1 MASPPP
7 AAIAQKQQP
16 ASGPQW
22 AKADLTIKDDAQH
35 GAVWLNSRAIAATL
49 SNSSATV
56 HTANSSATVHTAVWR
71 HHESLLSLPFSL
83 LLNETGH
90 SVGHT
95 PKIPVFNTVLMI
107 LSCEIVG
114 QTRRVICDIIYLWSV
129 KSFIVIM

>member
-49 SNSSATV
+49 S
-56 HTANSSATVHTAVWR
+56 NSSATVHTAVWR

-114 QTRRVICDIIYLWSV
+114 QTRRVIV
-129 KSFIVIM
+129 